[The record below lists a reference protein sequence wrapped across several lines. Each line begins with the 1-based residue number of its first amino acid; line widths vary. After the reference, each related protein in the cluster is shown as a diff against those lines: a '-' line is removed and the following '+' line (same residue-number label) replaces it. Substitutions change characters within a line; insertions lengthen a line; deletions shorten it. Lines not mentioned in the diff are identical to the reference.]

1 MEGNIFITGLIG
13 SLPMETGVE
22 LIDVIQQVKKQPNAT
37 SFTVHIN
44 SEGGVVDTGFDI
56 YNYLRSL
63 NVPIKT
69 VGSGLVA
76 SIATVIFMAG
86 DTRILREGTQF
97 MIHLPMGGMDGTADQ
112 MEAYSKEI
120 RVAEKK
126 LIDFYKNAIN
136 TTDEAIRPL
145 LVNETWLSNE
155 QALNLGFA
163 TIENMPV
170 AVAYFTN
177 NLNTNNKM
185 TEADKTWIETLFAPI
200 KALVKK
206 PITAITVTDA
216 NGVIIEFADLVEGD
230 LPKVDDKATVDG
242 QPAEG
247 EFLQT
252 DGTTYVFTAGSLV
265 EIKDAAADS
274 EEDSEETQALKA
286 ENEALKAELATVTA
300 SFTALE
306 TSVTNLKKQITSKF
320 EADSKKA
327 PIVAVD
333 NVDDEPKSRT
343 TGILEKL
350 KTNKKK

>member
-163 TIENMPV
+163 TIENMPM

-200 KALVKK
+200 KALITK
-206 PITAITVTDA
+206 PIVAITVTDA

-274 EEDSEETQALKA
+274 EEETKALKA

-327 PIVAVD
+327 PIVEVD
-333 NVDDEPKSRT
+333 IVDDEPKSRT

>member
-13 SLPMETGVE
+13 SLPMEKGVE
-22 LIDVIQQVKKQPNAT
+22 LIDIITQVKKQPQAT

-63 NVPIKT
+63 NVPVKT

-97 MIHLPMGGMDGTADQ
+97 MIHLPMGGIDGTADQ

-126 LIDFYKNAIN
+126 LIDFYKNAIS

-163 TIENMPV
+163 TIENMPM

-177 NLNTNNKM
+177 NLNTNITM

-200 KALVKK
+200 KALIKK
-206 PITAITVTDA
+206 PIVAITVTDA

-230 LPKVDDKATVDG
+230 LPKVEDKATIDG

-252 DGTTYVFTAGSLV
+252 DGTTFVFTAGSLV

-274 EEDSEETQALKA
+274 EEDSADMQALKT

-327 PIVAVD
+327 PIVAVE
-333 NVDDEPKSRT
+333 VEAEPTSRT

>member
-13 SLPMETGVE
+13 SLPIETGVE
-22 LIDVIQQVKKQPNAT
+22 LIDIISQVKKQPQAT

-97 MIHLPMGGMDGTADQ
+97 MIHLPMGGIDGTADQ

-163 TIENMPV
+163 TIENMPM

-177 NLNTNNKM
+177 NLNTNITM
-185 TEADKTWIETLFAPI
+185 TEADKSWIETLFAPI
-200 KALVKK
+200 KALINK

-230 LPKVDDKATVDG
+230 LPKVEDKATVDG

-247 EFLQT
+247 EFLQN

-274 EEDSEETQALKA
+274 EEDSVETKALKD

-327 PIVAVD
+327 PIVAIEVEA
-333 NVDDEPKSRT
+333 EPISRT
-343 TGILEKL
+343 AGILEKL